1 VVGSPAE
8 TRCSQRGRGLPV
20 TVQLF
25 DWPELVRPIEV
36 DDDHPLYASVADG
49 QLVEWVKALGRTAS

>member
-1 VVGSPAE
+1 
-8 TRCSQRGRGLPV
+8 V